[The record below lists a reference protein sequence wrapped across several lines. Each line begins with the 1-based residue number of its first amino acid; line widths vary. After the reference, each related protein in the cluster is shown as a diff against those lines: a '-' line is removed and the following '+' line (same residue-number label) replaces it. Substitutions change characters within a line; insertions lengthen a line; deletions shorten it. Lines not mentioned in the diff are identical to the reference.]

1 MNALYLYAKHKKV
14 DKMPASEK
22 KAIIKELSLKM
33 KAAAKELNFEEAARL
48 RDEITKIK
56 KLKKNYFAGLF
67 IETKKSLLFFVFFN
81 LERRNSI
88 ASIVPIGAKILLNTF
103 IF

>member
-1 MNALYLYAKHKKV
+1 MTGSMQRAIEITQKRRELQEAYNTQHNITPKTTKRALDENLKLEDHGDLYAKHKKI

-56 KLKKNYFAGLF
+56 KL
-67 IETKKSLLFFVFFN
+67 
-81 LERRNSI
+81 
-88 ASIVPIGAKILLNTF
+88 
-103 IF
+103 